1 LQNNLLIFANEATDS
16 STMTMPSSHRNGS
29 TWTSN
34 PMQEDDLYSH
44 STASCSEGD
53 PLHISDDGP
62 THKSR
67 RQSQESAPK
76 RPPRGSRRA
85 SLGGTTIYKTPDMAK
100 LDACLRSS
108 GLRLKPDGTCQ
119 FLFETTRFII
129 ETTTDV
135 EEAGEFLLYCSL
147 GELRDLRQNFGGSQR
162 KLLKML
168 ALWNEELQ
176 MEGGDDTG
184 LLRIDSSKEDGPHV
198 SFIYYGHVKNIE
210 GPDDFQEL
218 LDEFV
223 DDGLDFFDRLNNG
236 DVEEDMVPAQR
247 SPRNGSISK
256 NHESRRVSST
266 KSLKSH
272 STATTVDTLSSEES
286 AVIRNQAKGG
296 SFHRTSP
303 PPPPQHAAPP
313 AASEFGSSSTSLSTS
328 QEKNGKKS
336 VFSKVISTL
345 QKKNDPT
352 VAMAF
357 IDPSNPTSAFVVDK
371 TVANSE
377 ECVKPKIV
385 ISRKGAEK
393 KGASFHV
400 EGRDPTR
407 QQPTRTAKSFHDD
420 RSSRIVKRSSLPD
433 VQEDGRRGS
442 MISKRS
448 SQPSVGEDSDMS
460 YGMKSAS
467 FYDTRRFSMLDESG
481 RKTKSFHHTSKS
493 RRTSI
498 EIDGVNDRYE
508 SRTGHNL
515 SLNRSV
521 DIFND
526 SGPIEVQANKP
537 TSFNYSEPVLPS
549 HHVKSKRSTRTRPV
563 DVQSDKHR
571 LDRSN
576 RSQSSNHSRRKTV
589 ANDTERPRTIDKHRR
604 DAMPYEAKALKSYYE
619 RHNAY
624 PPPPP
629 PRNSKWCMEND
640 SHSDCESDEFS
651 LEDEG
656 L

>member
-1 LQNNLLIFANEATDS
+1 
-16 STMTMPSSHRNGS
+16 MH
-29 TWTSN
+29 
-34 PMQEDDLYSH
+34 EDDTYSH
-44 STASCSEGD
+44 STASYSEGD
-53 PLHISDDGP
+53 PLHISDVDNGP

-76 RPPRGSRRA
+76 KTRGSRRA

-100 LDACLRSS
+100 LDAYLRSS

-129 ETTTDV
+129 ETTTDM

-198 SFIYYGHVKNIE
+198 SFIYYGQMKNVE
-210 GPDDFQEL
+210 SPEDFQEL

-236 DVEEDMVPAQR
+236 DVEEDMVPAAQR
-247 SPRNGSISK
+247 SPRRGSISN
-256 NHESRRVSST
+256 NHEPGRVGSST

-272 STATTVDTLSSEES
+272 STATTVNTLSSEES
-286 AVIRNQAKGG
+286 AAFGNQAKGG
-296 SFHRTSP
+296 SFHRTPP
-303 PPPPQHAAPP
+303 PPPPQYAAPP
-313 AASEFGSSSTSLSTS
+313 VASEFGSSSTSLNTS
-328 QEKNGKKS
+328 QEKNGKRS
-336 VFSKVISTL
+336 VFSKVMSTL

-357 IDPSNPTSAFVVDK
+357 IDPSNPTSAFVVDR

-377 ECVKPKIV
+377 ECVKPKIS

-400 EGRDPTR
+400 DGRDSSR
-407 QQPTRTAKSFHDD
+407 QQPTRSTKSFHDD

-448 SQPSVGEDSDMS
+448 SQPSVGEDSLDMS
-460 YGMKSAS
+460 HGKKSAS
-467 FYDTRRFSMLDESG
+467 FYDTKRPSVSEESG

-493 RRTSI
+493 RRTSLEI
-498 EIDGVNDRYE
+498 EGIYGTE
-508 SRTGHNL
+508 SRTGHNA

-526 SGPIEVQANKP
+526 SGPIEVAHNKP

-549 HHVKSKRSTRTRPV
+549 HHVKSKRSTRTKTA
-563 DVQSDKHR
+563 DVQSDKHQ

-576 RSQSSNHSRRKTV
+576 RSQSSSHSRRKTV
-589 ANDTERPRTIDKHRR
+589 ANETERPRTIDRHRR
-604 DAMPYEAKALKSYYE
+604 GAMPYEAKALKSYYE
-619 RHNAY
+619 RHNVY

-640 SHSDCESDEFS
+640 SHSDYESDEFS
-651 LEDEG
+651 VENECL
-656 L
+656 